1 MTSLYRKPTFCGVF
15 TNFESFIPDMDKR
28 RLIETLL
35 HRIFILCS
43 SYENFYREIETLKSI
58 LKENNVPQNFVN
70 QCIKK
75 FLNELFI
82 KKEFNLM
89 VP

>member
-1 MTSLYRKPTFCGVF
+1 
-15 TNFESFIPDMDKR
+15 MDKR

-58 LKENNVPQNFVN
+58 FKENNVPQNFVN

-75 FLNELFI
+75 FLNELLI